1 MANIEDTSRAH
12 QNNTFRKIEL
22 QSPADLSHLQTL
34 SQRAARQKI
43 NVAFPPAA
51 QEGGEDE
58 LRKRVEA
65 LVAAYVDQVFRGL
78 KSNILVNGVEVTDSG
93 DGRGGVREVTEEF
106 EPLDTRLAER
116 IRLLEEQ
123 KEKLT
128 EKVADLRRVGPEKA
142 AALFEERW
150 AAEDA
155 DFEGQ
160 LESMLG
166 TSGQDEKGEI
176 DLVELKRWDDVQGTW
191 EKGAEGLVKSKTD
204 LTETVARLERAK
216 GVVEYLGEKR

>member
-93 DGRGGVREVTEEF
+93 DGRGGVREVTEGENGHAP
-106 EPLDTRLAER
+106 ELELVLLGKPLMMNR
-116 IRLLEEQ
+116 IRASRH
-123 KEKLT
+123 T
-128 EKVADLRRVGPEKA
+128 ACGADTTPR
-142 AALFEERW
+142 
-150 AAEDA
+150 
-155 DFEGQ
+155 
-160 LESMLG
+160 
-166 TSGQDEKGEI
+166 
-176 DLVELKRWDDVQGTW
+176 
-191 EKGAEGLVKSKTD
+191 GAEGEAHRKSCRPQKSRT
-204 LTETVARLERAK
+204 
-216 GVVEYLGEKR
+216 